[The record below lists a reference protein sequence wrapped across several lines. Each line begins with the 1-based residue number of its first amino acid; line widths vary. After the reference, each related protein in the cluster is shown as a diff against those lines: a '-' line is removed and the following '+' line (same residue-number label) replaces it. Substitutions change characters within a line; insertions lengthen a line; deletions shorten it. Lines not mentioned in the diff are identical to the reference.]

1 MNIIGRNITRLLT
14 VGSTNEYLNN
24 SINLNNEFEDGD
36 IVVALEQSSG
46 KGRGKKIWESEPGKN
61 LTFSVLL
68 KPDFIQADHQFLL
81 NKAIS
86 LGILEFIK
94 SIINNLRIK
103 IKWPN
108 DIYIND
114 GKVAGILIDNIISGN
129 KITYSVIGIGIN
141 INQLDFDEFIPNPV
155 SLKSFTDKK
164 LDLDDCL
171 HSICHY
177 LNFQYLQLCNL
188 NFSKLDQSYH
198 SAMYRLNENHKFKV
212 ENKIIEA
219 RIIGVTKFGQ
229 LQLETL
235 EKEIIEFDY
244 NEIEFII

>member
-14 VGSTNEYLNN
+14 VGSTNEYLKN

-36 IVVALEQSSG
+36 IVVASEQSSG
-46 KGRGKKIWESEPGKN
+46 KGRGNKTWESEPDKN

-68 KPDFIQADHQFLL
+68 KPDFIYARQQYFI

-86 LGILEFIK
+86 LGLAEFVGSVLSNQK
-94 SIINNLRIK
+94 VT

-108 DIYIND
+108 DIYINN

-129 KITYSVIGIGIN
+129 RITYSIIGIGIN

-155 SLKSFTDKK
+155 SLKNFTDKN
-164 LDLDDCL
+164 LNLDDCL

-177 LNFQYLQLCNL
+177 LNLQYLQLCNL
-188 NFSKLDQSYH
+188 NFSKLEQSYH

-212 ENKIIEA
+212 ENEIIEA
-219 RIIGVTKFGQ
+219 KIIGVTEFGQ

-235 EKEIIEFDY
+235 EKEKIEFDY